1 MSDMNNAYI
10 SGKYVKKYLLCSGS
24 FGKVYL
30 ANRIDTGETLV
41 IKIIKKVNGN
51 TENKI
56 KRDTEIPKIIEHPN
70 IVKINDFIETDTHA
84 FVVYPYIDNSI
95 CLSKIKRQE
104 LNFENKSKLEY
115 MLNMMCQIC
124 DAIEFMHSKFV
135 VHRDIKPQNIVVSPH
150 LAILIDFDLA
160 FIMNNS
166 KYPLRKGIIGT
177 PNYLAPEIWKNCDD
191 ICYQL
196 TDIYSF
202 GVTLYFVFNKKKL
215 PYIADKIEDLE
226 YEIRHSNPIPSNSG
240 YPALDRLIMDII
252 SKDPNTRPTITYI
265 KDSLRKIIN

>member
-1 MSDMNNAYI
+1 MSDVNNTCI
-10 SGKYVKKYLLCSGS
+10 SGKYETKCLLCSGS

-30 ANRIDTGETLV
+30 ANKMDTGETLV
-41 IKIIKKVNGN
+41 IKIIKKIKGK

-95 CLSKIKRQE
+95 CLSKIKIHE
-104 LNFENKSKLEY
+104 LNFENKTRFHY

-124 DAIEFMHSKFV
+124 NAIEFMHSKLV
-135 VHRDIKPQNIVVSPH
+135 VHRDIKPQNIVVSPN

-160 FIMNNS
+160 FIINNS

-177 PNYLAPEIWKNCDD
+177 PNYLAPEIWKNCED

-196 TDIYSF
+196 TDVYSF

-215 PYIADKIEDLE
+215 PYVADKVEDLE
-226 YEIRHSNPIPSNSG
+226 YEIRYSNPIPSNSG
-240 YPALDRLIMDII
+240 YPALDKLIMKII
-252 SKDPNTRPTITYI
+252 SKDPSNRPSISQI
-265 KDSLRKIIN
+265 KDNLQKII